1 MLADVKVAAIQMVSG
16 EDPEQNLA
24 RAEYWVAEAANQGAQ
39 IIALPE
45 YFPMLN
51 RDERAKFALAEHFG
65 SGMMQDRL
73 AQLAQKLGV
82 WLVAGS
88 LPLKGKQA
96 DKVTNTSLAFDPSGM
111 LVARYD
117 KIHLFDFQKG
127 DECYQESASIEAGQ
141 QPVCFDTPWARIG
154 LGICYDLRFP
164 ELFRGLDDVDLLVI
178 PAAFTVPT
186 GRSHWELLLRA
197 RAVENQCYLMAPAQG
212 GQHDSGRVTWGHS
225 MIVDP
230 WGDILSQRDLGEGI
244 VSAVLSKQRFEE
256 VRRQL
261 PAWLHRKLV

>member
-16 EDPEQNLA
+16 EVPEQNLA
-24 RAEYWVAEAANQGAQ
+24 QAEYWVTEAANQGAQ
-39 IIALPE
+39 LIALPE

-51 RDERAKFALAEHFG
+51 RNEQAKFTLAEHFG
-65 SGMMQDRL
+65 SGLMQDCL
-73 AQLAQKLGV
+73 ARLAQKLGI

-96 DKVTNTSLAFDPSGM
+96 DKVTNTSLVFDPSGVV
-111 LVARYD
+111 VARYD

-127 DECYQESASIEAGQ
+127 DERYQESASIEAGQ
-141 QPVCFDTPWARIG
+141 QPVCFDTPWGRVG

-164 ELFRGLDDVDLLVI
+164 ELFRSLDDVDLLVI

-197 RAVENQCYLMAPAQG
+197 RAVENQCYVMAPAQG
-212 GQHDSGRVTWGHS
+212 GQHDSGRMTWGHS
-225 MIVDP
+225 MVIDP
-230 WGDILSQRDLGEGI
+230 WGEILCEQASGEGI
-244 VSAVLSKQRFEE
+244 VSASLSKQRFDEI
-256 VRRQL
+256 RSQL
-261 PAWLHRKLV
+261 PAWLHRKL